1 MYSLSGMGLTKA
13 VVLLVAVISGSMTA
27 DAATPI
33 RVVRER
39 FANSK
44 AIKLDLEAQDQLQKG
59 DVENA
64 QRSVNLALQADPD
77 LWLTYFMRSRVFM
90 RQHKYEL
97 AIQDCNRV
105 LVKYPKFIEAALLRA
120 AANEELKRYDISL
133 KELDHVIRI
142 RPHLD
147 SYARALGQRAWLRST
162 CPDASFR
169 NYHQAVQDAKLACKL
184 TNWKDATM
192 VDTLAVATAQGGD
205 LAAAVRYEEQAIS
218 SPNISSL
225 ELKRCR
231 QHLAVLKQHQ
241 PIGHTSR

>member
-1 MYSLSGMGLTKA
+1 MRFTKA
-13 VVLLVAVISGSMTA
+13 IVLLVAVISGSTTA
-27 DAATPI
+27 NPATPI

-44 AIKLDLEAQDQLQKG
+44 AIKLDLEAQEQLAKG

-64 QRSVNLALQADPD
+64 ERTVNMALQTDPT
-77 LWLTYFMRSRVFM
+77 LWLTYFMRARILV

-105 LVKYPKFIEAALLRA
+105 LLKYPKFIEAALLRA
-120 AANEELKRYDISL
+120 QANAELERYAASL
-133 KELDHVIRI
+133 NELDHIVRI

-147 SYARALGQRAWLRST
+147 SYARALGQRAWFRAT

-169 NYHQAVQDAKLACKL
+169 NAQQAMEDAKLACKL
-184 TNWKDATM
+184 TNWKNADM
-192 VDTLAVATAQGGD
+192 IDTLAVACAQADD

-218 SPNISSL
+218 TPNISTS
-225 ELKRCR
+225 ELKRCQ
-231 QHLAVLKQHQ
+231 QHLAVFKQHQ

>member
-1 MYSLSGMGLTKA
+1 M
-13 VVLLVAVISGSMTA
+13 
-27 DAATPI
+27 
-33 RVVRER
+33 
-39 FANSK
+39 
-44 AIKLDLEAQDQLQKG
+44 
-59 DVENA
+59 
-64 QRSVNLALQADPD
+64 
-77 LWLTYFMRSRVFM
+77 
-90 RQHKYEL
+90 
-97 AIQDCNRV
+97 

-205 LAAAVRYEEQAIS
+205 LAAAMRYEEQAIS